1 MLTDA
6 VASGRMSM
14 AYYPREQEAART
26 KGKNGQV
33 DQIWSVYRRE
43 LTEGTVPCTDET
55 RLEVLARIDELL

>member
-1 MLTDA
+1 
-6 VASGRMSM
+6 MSM